1 MIFYK
6 PKFNAILSQEYSS
19 TKGFYYYLIYIYI
32 YTYTI
37 LIFFFTNTKKMQNT
51 NDVIVFKA
59 EIL

>member
-6 PKFNAILSQEYSS
+6 PKFNAILSQKYSS
-19 TKGFYYYLIYIYI
+19 TKGFYYYLIYIY
-32 YTYTI
+32 YTI

>member
-6 PKFNAILSQEYSS
+6 PKFNAILSQNYSS
-19 TKGFYYYLIYIYI
+19 TKGFYYYLIYIY
-32 YTYTI
+32 YTI